1 MLYVPLATNYAEYQ
15 SRSPCRKIEIQ
26 ASKGLAAID
35 FLQYISSNQATMV
48 HDRSTNARKRRCALV
63 VTQNPVKEAGS

>member
-1 MLYVPLATNYAEYQ
+1 M
-15 SRSPCRKIEIQ
+15 RKIEIQ